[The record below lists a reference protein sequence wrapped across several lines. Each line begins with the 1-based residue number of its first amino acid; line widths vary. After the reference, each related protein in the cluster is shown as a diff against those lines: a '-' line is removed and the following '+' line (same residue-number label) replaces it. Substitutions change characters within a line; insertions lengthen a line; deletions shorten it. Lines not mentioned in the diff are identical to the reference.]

1 MSFSETAKKLLSRK
15 KKPPVFSAVIL
26 AAGNS
31 TRMGQDKVELRIGG
45 EPVLVHTVRAFESS
59 ELVNEIVLVTRED
72 RVQELA
78 DQVKEYGFAKVRTV
92 IAGGKTRAESSLAG
106 VMAVSKKAKLISIH
120 DCARP
125 FVTEKLIRETACA
138 ARDFYAAVPVVPVT
152 DTMKFRSGEYL
163 GDTVDR
169 DALCAIQTPQIFHA
183 DLIKGALTY
192 VVKNRLPVT
201 DDSSAASYLG
211 FRTRMVEGDRDN
223 IKLTTPDDIAFAEA
237 ILKNRG
243 ETV

>member
-78 DQVKEYGFAKVRTV
+78 DQVKEYGFAKVRAV